1 MTKTY
6 QELVK
11 DRVFIGGAADAK
23 SAVETES
30 IDIVVDLRA
39 EVTEGAYEYLRVH
52 SPIVDDSDEQQ
63 DESVKKA
70 IDQVVDAYND
80 GKKIYF
86 HCAGGS
92 NRTGTVAIGT
102 LLALGKADSIEEA
115 EAHAT
120 SVRQKIN
127 VKAPLKESLK
137 RIFPEA

>member
-1 MTKTY
+1 MDKNY

-11 DRVFIGGAADAK
+11 DRIFIGGAADAK
-23 SAVETES
+23 DAADMEQ
-30 IDIVVDLRA
+30 IDVVVDLRA
-39 EVTEGAYEYLRVH
+39 EAAEGEYGYLRIH
-52 SPIVDDSDEQQ
+52 SPIVDDSHERQ
-63 DESVKKA
+63 DDSIKKA
-70 IDQVVDAYND
+70 IGQVVDAYND

-115 EAHAT
+115 EAQAA
-120 SVRQKIN
+120 SVRQKIS
-127 VKAPLKESLK
+127 VKPALKESLQ

>member
-1 MTKTY
+1 MNKNY

-11 DRVFIGGAADAK
+11 DRIFIGGAADAMN
-23 SAVETES
+23 AVDAEQ
-30 IDIVVDLRA
+30 IDVVVDLRA

-70 IDQVVDAYND
+70 IDQVVDAYNG

-115 EAHAT
+115 EAQAK
-120 SVRQKIN
+120 SVREKIN
-127 VKAPLKESLK
+127 VKPPLKESLQ

>member
-1 MTKTY
+1 MSNDY

-11 DRVFIGGAADAK
+11 DRIFIGGAADAK
-23 SAVETES
+23 EAVDREQ
-30 IDIVVDLRA
+30 INVVVDLRA
-39 EVTEGAYEYLRVH
+39 EVTEGEYEYLRIH

-80 GKKIYF
+80 DKKIYF

-102 LLALGKADSIEEA
+102 LLALSKADSIEEA
-115 EAHAT
+115 EAQAK
-120 SVRQKIN
+120 SVREKIN
-127 VKAPLKESLK
+127 VKPALKESLQ
-137 RIFPEA
+137 RIFPNA